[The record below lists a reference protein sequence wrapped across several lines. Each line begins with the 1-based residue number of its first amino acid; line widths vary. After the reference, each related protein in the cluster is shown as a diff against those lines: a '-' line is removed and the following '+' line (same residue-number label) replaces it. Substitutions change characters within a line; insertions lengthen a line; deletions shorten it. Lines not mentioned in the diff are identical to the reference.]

1 MGGFGGVPPGGGG
14 APPAGGGGGGDVPEF
29 NVNAFKDYNSA
40 VSDSNASTV
49 LMKQALEALGAVA
62 ETTDKK
68 ILKFRDNLRGSILIA
83 DNTTEALKAM
93 SDQTKALAKD
103 FTQNKGLASAKTAYQ
118 GLIQNMK
125 EMAAKHRENTK
136 LVQGMN
142 REITRLT
149 IAEKALGNTSEE
161 VFAASEGWMDVA
173 KNINEAAKAAAR
185 LNTAYA
191 GMKRMKWGGEAV
203 GTTRA
208 NLIDAGVMKAGRF
221 EKYAAMGGAAV
232 KLKEAAKAKR
242 ETNQADFLGRRET
255 ARAAVEDLEKKG
267 HIKLQ
272 RTADG
277 GIDWAKM
284 ATDRKKLARAGGAG
298 GTGDLGTTMG
308 LLQQAGAAPK
318 GGLMGKITGGGF
330 IESAVGKGAELAGQ
344 FALPLAI
351 AEAVKDLIVSLID
364 KNAEMNKQAE
374 TLSGGG
380 LLAGAGLPGG
390 ASAADTFLAAR
401 SNLMPSYGVS
411 ALGLNYD
418 RNIKMAQAVIES
430 GYGIE
435 EIGQGGVFGAKK
447 GDFAPGTF
455 GEMQK
460 MAATTGRVSG
470 MGDAA
475 SIQMSMKLIT
485 QYRQSMEGTEDFMI
499 NLNKDF
505 RMAGLSVAKY
515 VSILE
520 EVTGQFDRM
529 NKSIDQTSGVLRALS
544 RTGRQTAEDLAE
556 EMKNIVGDPKRDTG
570 MRIYLDMQMQKSGQA
585 QDNAAMQESVRAK
598 EVQNAYKALGGEGL
612 GLQMDGKP
620 ITPAAVG
627 KLLETQ
633 EGRDQ
638 LNTMMT
644 SLQAKNP
651 DIDAR
656 RFISAQGAVTK
667 AGQESD
673 RATLMQQFAN
683 GKIDANT
690 YDARIEALGK
700 SPTTQA
706 NENLAA
712 AKTVMR
718 MSGLDENS
726 LYQGGALKTNRK
738 TQSLLEFFKLSPTLL
753 RDTQTEL
760 QNQGQ
765 SRLRLGMTNEKYG
778 EGLFN
783 MYKSQMGPEGVLK
796 KVTDATTGKERD
808 ETFGEAL
815 NRWSKDPRYGK
826 VFTNLLRG
834 GNKEMERLYNTQSDL
849 TDIEDDAAKEAE
861 KARIEE
867 AARSAGRVTQT
878 TADIFA
884 NAFSYYFTEVVN
896 VLEKIRLYFAHSKW
910 FGGVTEDMEVAGA
923 ASVKQNM
930 AKLDQAAADNDLR
943 IADINR
949 QLEGLDPNDTDRKA
963 DLEKQLRDEQSKKDA
978 LATRTKYGV
987 GSGLSAGD
995 AANLADIASGE
1006 IANGQQ
1012 PLVDALKAMNA
1023 QMDKAGDF
1031 TLTPD
1036 QYAQQQKMLEATG
1049 AGGLVSKNTNAQGAV
1064 TSYTVHITQY
1074 SHDTNMQT
1082 GTLDDTRRAV
1092 EANMPKADQGG
1103 SERMSQK

>member
-14 APPAGGGGGGDVPEF
+14 PPAGGGGGGNPLPEF
-29 NVNAFKDYNSA
+29 QVFKGYNSA
-40 VSDSNASTV
+40 VADSNAATV
-49 LMKQALEALGAVA
+49 LMGEALKVLGAQA

-68 ILKFRDNLRGSILIA
+68 ILKFKDNLRGSILIA
-83 DNTTEALKAM
+83 DNTTEALKMRA
-93 SDQTKALAKD
+93 DQTKDLAKN
-103 FTQNKGLASAKTAYQ
+103 FTQNKGLQSAKVAYQ
-118 GLIQNMK
+118 GLIQNLR
-125 EMAAKHRENTK
+125 EMAARNRDNSKMVTAFNRQIIALTAAEQRLNKVTEEQFSQAEGWVEVTK
-136 LVQGMN
+136 NIGAAAKEV
-142 REITRLT
+142 TRLGAAVSNLKMGKIGT
-149 IAEKALGNTSEE
+149 YVGDTRKA
-161 VFAASEGWMDVA
+161 
-173 KNINEAAKAAAR
+173 
-185 LNTAYA
+185 
-191 GMKRMKWGGEAV
+191 
-203 GTTRA
+203 
-208 NLIDAGVMKAGRF
+208 LIDAGIMKAGRF
-221 EKYAAMGGAAV
+221 EKWTAMGEAGI

-242 ETNQADFLGRRET
+242 DANKGDFLGRRDL
-255 ARAAVEDLEKKG
+255 ARTAVEDLEKKG
-267 HIKLQ
+267 HIKLV
-272 RTADG
+272 RAADG
-277 GIDWAKM
+277 GVDWARM
-284 ATDRKKLARAGGAG
+284 ASDRKKLTRAGGAAG
-298 GTGDLGTTMG
+298 AGDFGTTMG

-318 GGLMGKITGGGF
+318 GGLMGKLAGGGGL
-330 IESAVGKGAELAGQ
+330 IESAVGAGAEMAGK
-344 FALPLAI
+344 FALPLTI

-374 TLSGGG
+374 PLSGGG

-447 GDFAPGTF
+447 EGDFAPGTF
-455 GEMQK
+455 GEIQK

-475 SIQMSMKLIT
+475 SIQMSMKLLT
-485 QYRQSMEGTEDFMI
+485 QYKGSMAGTEDFMI

-544 RTGRQTAEDLAE
+544 RTGRQTAEDLQE
-556 EMKNIVGDPKRDTG
+556 EMKNIIGDPKRDTG
-570 MRIYLDMQMQKSGQA
+570 MRIYLDQQMQKSGQA
-585 QDNAAMQESVRAK
+585 QENAVQQESVRQK
-598 EVQNAYKALGGEGL
+598 EVQNAYNALGGDKGI
-612 GLQMDGKP
+612 GLQYNGHP
-620 ITPAAVG
+620 ITHSDVSD
-627 KLLETQ
+627 LLKTQ

-644 SLQAKNP
+644 SLQAQNP
-651 DIDAR
+651 NIDAR
-656 RFISAQGAVTK
+656 RMISAQGAVTR

-673 RATLMQQFAN
+673 RATLMKQFAA
-683 GKIDANT
+683 GGIDANT

-718 MSGLDENS
+718 MAGLDENA

-765 SRLRLGMTNEKYG
+765 SRLRLGMTNETYG
-778 EGLFN
+778 KGLFDL
-783 MYKSQMGPEGVLK
+783 YKSQMGPEGVIK

-815 NRWSKDPRYGK
+815 NRWTKDPRYGK
-826 VFTNLLRG
+826 QFINLLRG
-834 GNKEMERLYNTQSDL
+834 GNKEMELLYNSQSDL
-849 TDIEDDAAKEAE
+849 TDIEDEDAKKAE

-910 FGGVTEDMEVAGA
+910 FGGVTEDMEIAGA
-923 ASVKQNM
+923 ASVKKDM

-949 QLEGLDPNDTDRKA
+949 QLQSGDLDPTKKDN
-963 DLEKQLRDEQSKKDA
+963 LEKQLRDEQAKKAA
-978 LATRTKYGV
+978 LETRTKFGA
-987 GSGLSAGD
+987 GSGLSGYD
-995 AANLADIASGE
+995 AANLADIAAGE
-1006 IANGQQ
+1006 IAGGQQ
-1012 PLVDALKAMNA
+1012 PLADALKAMNA
-1023 QMDKAGDF
+1023 QMDKSGDYS
-1031 TLTPD
+1031 LTPD
-1036 QYAQQQKMLEATG
+1036 QYAQQKKMLEATG
-1049 AGGLVSKNTNAQGAV
+1049 AMGLVSQNKDATGAT

-1074 SHDTNMQT
+1074 SIDTNMQT
-1082 GTLDDTRRAV
+1082 GTLNDTRKSA
-1092 EANMPKADQGG
+1092 EANLPKAEEGG
-1103 SERMSQK
+1103 GTRTAYK

>member
-1 MGGFGGVPPGGGG
+1 MGGFGGVPPGSGG
-14 APPAGGGGGGDVPEF
+14 PPAGGGGGGNPLPEF
-29 NVNAFKDYNSA
+29 QVFKDYNSA
-40 VSDSNASTV
+40 VADSNAATV
-49 LMKQALEALGAVA
+49 LMGEALKVLGAQA

-68 ILKFRDNLRGSILIA
+68 ILKFKDNLRGSILIA
-83 DNTTEALKAM
+83 DNTTEALKMM

-103 FTQNKGLASAKTAYQ
+103 FTQNKGLQSAKVAYQ
-118 GLIQNMK
+118 GLIQNLR
-125 EMAAKHRENTK
+125 EMAARNKDNSKMVAGFNRQIVNLTAAEERLNKVTEEQFSQAEGWVEVTK
-136 LVQGMN
+136 NIGLAAKEV
-142 REITRLT
+142 TRLGAAVSNLKLGRIGT
-149 IAEKALGNTSEE
+149 YVGDTRKA
-161 VFAASEGWMDVA
+161 
-173 KNINEAAKAAAR
+173 
-185 LNTAYA
+185 
-191 GMKRMKWGGEAV
+191 
-203 GTTRA
+203 
-208 NLIDAGVMKAGRF
+208 LIDAGIMKAGKF
-221 EKYAAMGGAAV
+221 EKYVAIGEAGI
-232 KLKEAAKAKR
+232 KLREAAKAKR
-242 ETNQADFLGRRET
+242 DANKGDFMGRREL
-255 ARAAVEDLEKKG
+255 ARTAVEDLEKKG
-267 HIKLQ
+267 HIKLT
-272 RTADG
+272 RAADG

-284 ATDRKKLARAGGAG
+284 ASDRKKLARAGGTAG
-298 GTGDLGTTMG
+298 AGDLGTTMG

-318 GGLMGKITGGGF
+318 GGLMGKLTGGGL

-344 FALPLAI
+344 FALPLSI

-447 GDFAPGTF
+447 EGDFAPGTF
-455 GEMQK
+455 GEIQK

-475 SIQMSMKLIT
+475 SIQMSMKLLT
-485 QYRQSMEGTEDFMI
+485 QYKESMAGTEDFMI

-544 RTGRQTAEDLAE
+544 RTGRQTAEDLQE
-556 EMKNIVGDPKRDTG
+556 EMKNIIGDPKRDTG
-570 MRIYLDMQMQKSGQA
+570 MRIYLDQQMQRSDQA
-585 QDNAAMQESVRAK
+585 QENAAQQESVRAK
-598 EVQNAYKALGGEGL
+598 EVQNAYKALGGDTGI

-644 SLQAKNP
+644 SLQAQNP
-651 DIDAR
+651 NIDAR

-673 RATLMQQFAN
+673 RATLMKQFAA
-683 GKIDANT
+683 GGIDANT

-718 MSGLDENS
+718 MAGLDENA

-765 SRLRLGMTNEKYG
+765 SRLRLGMTNETYG
-778 EGLFN
+778 KGLFDL
-783 MYKSQMGPEGVLK
+783 YKSQMGPEGVIK
-796 KVTDATTGKERD
+796 KVTDATTGKDRD

-815 NRWSKDPRYGK
+815 NRWTKDPRYGK
-826 VFTNLLRG
+826 QFINLLRG
-834 GNKEMERLYNTQSDL
+834 GNKEMELLYNSQSDL
-849 TDIEDDAAKEAE
+849 TDIEDEDAKKAE

-910 FGGVTEDMEVAGA
+910 FGGVTEDMEIAGA
-923 ASVKQNM
+923 ASVKKDM
-930 AKLDQAAADNDLR
+930 AKLNQAAADNDLR

-949 QLEGLDPNDTDRKA
+949 QLQSGDLDPTKKA
-963 DLEKQLRDEQSKKDA
+963 DLEKQLRDEQAKKAA
-978 LATRTKYGV
+978 LETRTKFGA
-987 GSGLSAGD
+987 GSGLSGYD
-995 AANLADIASGE
+995 AANLADIAAGE
-1006 IANGQQ
+1006 ITGGQQ
-1012 PLVDALKAMNA
+1012 PLADALKAMNA
-1023 QMDKAGDF
+1023 QMDKAGDY

-1036 QYAQQQKMLEATG
+1036 QYAQQKKMLEATG
-1049 AGGLVSKNTNAQGAV
+1049 TMGLVSQNKDAQGAT

-1074 SHDTNMQT
+1074 SSDTNMQT
-1082 GTLDDTRRAV
+1082 GTLNDTRKSV
-1092 EANMPKADQGG
+1092 EANLPKAEEGG
-1103 SERMSQK
+1103 GTRAAYK

>member
-1 MGGFGGVPPGGGG
+1 MAAGGGIPPGGG
-14 APPAGGGGGGDVPEF
+14 APPSGGGGNPLPTDLL
-29 NVNAFKDYNSA
+29 
-40 VSDSNASTV
+40 SDA
-49 LMKQALEALGAVA
+49 AGAAQIKA
-62 ETTDKK
+62 ETLALLGRAMEVLGVQAEAADKK

-83 DNTTEALKAM
+83 DNTTEALKTM
-93 SDQTKALAKD
+93 SDQTKDLAKN
-103 FTQNKGLASAKTAYQ
+103 FIQNKGLASAKVAYQ
-118 GLIQNMK
+118 GLIANLR
-125 EMAAKHRENTK
+125 EMAARNKDNTK
-136 LVQGMN
+136 MVAGMN
-142 REITRLT
+142 REIARLT
-149 IAEKALGNTSEE
+149 AAEGKLAGVQEE
-161 VFAASEGWMDVA
+161 VFKTSDQWMEVT
-173 KNINEAAKAAAR
+173 KNINETAKAVGR
-185 LNTAYA
+185 LTTAYA
-191 GMKRMKWGGEAV
+191 GAKRMKWGGEAV
-203 GTTRA
+203 GSTRQ
-208 NLIDAGVMKAGRF
+208 NLIDAGIMKQGRF
-221 EKYAAMGGAAV
+221 EKWADMGKAAV
-232 KLKEAAKAKR
+232 KLKQSARIKQEDKAADRDAHR
-242 ETNQADFLGRRET
+242 TT
-255 ARAAVEDLEKKG
+255 ARATLEDLEKKG

-272 RTADG
+272 RNADG
-277 GIDWAKM
+277 GVNWGAM
-284 ATDRKKLARAGGAG
+284 AADRKKFAKAGGAAG
-298 GTGDLGTTMG
+298 SGDVGATMAA
-308 LLQQAGAAPK
+308 LQQAGAAPK
-318 GGLMGKITGGGF
+318 GGLMGKLTGGGL

-390 ASAADTFLAAR
+390 ASSADTFLAAR

-447 GDFAPGTF
+447 EGDFAPGTF
-455 GEMQK
+455 GEIQK

-475 SIQMSMKLIT
+475 SIQMSMKLLT
-485 QYRQSMEGTEDFMI
+485 QYKESMAGTEDFMI

-520 EVTGQFDRM
+520 DVTGQFDRM

-570 MRIYLDMQMQKSGQA
+570 MRIYLDQQMQKSGQA
-585 QDNAAMQESVRAK
+585 QENAMQQESVRQK
-598 EVQNAYKALGGEGL
+598 EVTNAYNALGGDKGV
-612 GLQMDGKP
+612 GLQYNGHP
-620 ITPAAVG
+620 ISHDDVD
-627 KLLETQ
+627 KLLSTQ

-651 DIDAR
+651 NIDAR
-656 RFISAQGAVTK
+656 KFISAQGAVTK
-667 AGQESD
+667 AGQETD
-673 RATLMQQFAN
+673 RATLMQQFAHGTIN
-683 GKIDANT
+683 ANT

-718 MSGLDENS
+718 MAGLDENA

-765 SRLRLGMTNEKYG
+765 SRLSLGMSNEKYG
-778 EGLFN
+778 KGLFDL
-783 MYKSQMGPEGVLK
+783 YKSQMGPEGTLK
-796 KVTDATTGKERD
+796 KVTDAATGKERD
-808 ETFGEAL
+808 ETFSEAL

-834 GNKEMERLYNTQSDL
+834 GNKELERLYNTQSDL
-849 TDIEDDAAKEAE
+849 TDMEDDKAKQAEKDRIED
-861 KARIEE
+861 

-910 FGGVTEDMEVAGA
+910 FGGVTEDMEIAGA
-923 ASVKQNM
+923 ASVKKDM

-949 QLEGLDPNDTDRKA
+949 QLQSGDLDPTKKS

-978 LATRTKYGV
+978 LETRTKFGA
-987 GSGLSAGD
+987 GSGLSGSD
-995 AANLADIASGE
+995 AANLADIAAGE
-1006 IANGQQ
+1006 IAGGQQ
-1012 PLVDALKAMNA
+1012 PLADALKAMNA
-1023 QMDKAGDF
+1023 QMDKAGDY

-1036 QYAQQQKMLEATG
+1036 QYAQQKKMLEATG
-1049 AGGLVSKNTNAQGAV
+1049 TMGLVSENKNAQGAP

-1074 SHDTNMQT
+1074 SSDTNMQT
-1082 GTLDDTRRAV
+1082 GTLNDTRKSV

-1103 SERMSQK
+1103 SERVSQH

>member
-14 APPAGGGGGGDVPEF
+14 PPAGGGGGGNPLPEF
-29 NVNAFKDYNSA
+29 QVFKDYNSA
-40 VSDSNASTV
+40 VADSNAATV
-49 LMKQALEALGAVA
+49 LMGEALKVLGAQA
-62 ETTDKK
+62 ETADKK
-68 ILKFRDNLRGSILIA
+68 ILKFKDNLRGSILIA
-83 DNTTEALKAM
+83 DNTTEALKMM
-93 SDQTKALAKD
+93 SEQTKALAKD
-103 FTQNKGLASAKTAYQ
+103 FTQNKGLQSAKVAYQ
-118 GLIQNMK
+118 GLIQNLR
-125 EMAAKHRENTK
+125 EMAARNRDNSKMVTAFNRQINALTAAEERLNKVTEEQFSQAEGWVEVTK
-136 LVQGMN
+136 NIGAAAKEV
-142 REITRLT
+142 TRLGAAVSNLKMGGLGT
-149 IAEKALGNTSEE
+149 YVGDTRKA
-161 VFAASEGWMDVA
+161 
-173 KNINEAAKAAAR
+173 
-185 LNTAYA
+185 
-191 GMKRMKWGGEAV
+191 
-203 GTTRA
+203 
-208 NLIDAGVMKAGRF
+208 LIDAGIMKAGRF
-221 EKYAAMGGAAV
+221 EKWTAMGEAGI

-242 ETNQADFLGRRET
+242 DANKGDFLGRRDL
-255 ARAAVEDLEKKG
+255 ARTAVEDLEKKG
-267 HIKLQ
+267 HIKLV
-272 RTADG
+272 RAADG
-277 GIDWAKM
+277 GVDWARM
-284 ATDRKKLARAGGAG
+284 ASDRKKLAKAGGAAG
-298 GTGDLGTTMG
+298 AGDLGTTMG

-318 GGLMGKITGGGF
+318 GGLMGKLAGGGGL
-330 IESAVGKGAELAGQ
+330 IESAVGAGAEMAGK

-447 GDFAPGTF
+447 EGDFAPGTF
-455 GEMQK
+455 GEIQK

-475 SIQMSMKLIT
+475 SIQMSMKLLT
-485 QYRQSMEGTEDFMI
+485 QYKESMAGTEDFMI

-570 MRIYLDMQMQKSGQA
+570 MRIYLDQQMQKSGQA
-585 QDNAAMQESVRAK
+585 QDNAAQQESVRQK
-598 EVQNAYKALGGEGL
+598 EVQNAYNALGGDKGI
-612 GLQMDGKP
+612 GLQYNGHP
-620 ITPAAVG
+620 ITHSDVND
-627 KLLETQ
+627 LLKTQ

-644 SLQAKNP
+644 SLQAANP
-651 DIDAR
+651 NIDAR
-656 RFISAQGAVTK
+656 RMISAQGAVTK

-673 RATLMQQFAN
+673 RATLMKQFASGN
-683 GKIDANT
+683 IDANT

-718 MSGLDENS
+718 MAGLDENA

-765 SRLRLGMTNEKYG
+765 SRLRLGMTNETYG
-778 EGLFN
+778 KGLFDL
-783 MYKSQMGPEGVLK
+783 YKSQMGPEGVIK

-815 NRWSKDPRYGK
+815 NRWTKDPRYGK
-826 VFTNLLRG
+826 QFINLLRG
-834 GNKEMERLYNTQSDL
+834 GNKEMELLYNSQSDL
-849 TDIEDDAAKEAE
+849 TDIEDEDAKKAE

-910 FGGVTEDMEVAGA
+910 FGGVTEDMEIAGA
-923 ASVKQNM
+923 ASVKKDM

-949 QLEGLDPNDTDRKA
+949 QLQSGDLDPTKKD
-963 DLEKQLRDEQSKKDA
+963 DLEKQLRDEQAKKAA
-978 LATRTKYGV
+978 LETRTKFGA
-987 GSGLSAGD
+987 GSGLSGYD
-995 AANLADIASGE
+995 AANLADIAAGE
-1006 IANGQQ
+1006 IKGGQQ
-1012 PLVDALKAMNA
+1012 PLADALKAMNA
-1023 QMDKAGDF
+1023 QMDKAGDY

-1036 QYAQQQKMLEATG
+1036 QYAQQKKMLEATG
-1049 AGGLVSKNTNAQGAV
+1049 AMGLVSQNKDAQGAT

-1074 SHDTNMQT
+1074 SSDTNMQT
-1082 GTLDDTRRAV
+1082 GTLNDTRKSV
-1092 EANMPKADQGG
+1092 EANLPKADQGG